1 MIALSTAT
9 KKAMIAIKFDGKED
23 FCQLDAN
30 AKHSENALP
39 ALIELLEKN
48 EIELKDNDSFAVVV
62 GPGSFTGIRIGLA
75 LVKGLVEGLGQEK
88 RVFSLSTFELMAT
101 AYLKQKPTS
110 DFMCVIDALS
120 GLCFACK
127 FDKDG
132 KQIGKE
138 ELLSKEE
145 LDKIEV
151 QKVSLKEENIY
162 ATLVDVSASDLLD
175 LALEKE
181 KQGQSISQKE
191 LTALYIR
198 KSQAEDQLK
207 K

>member
-39 ALIELLEKN
+39 ALIELIEKN
-48 EIELKDNDSFAVVV
+48 ELELNDNDSFAVVV

-75 LVKGLVEGLGQEK
+75 LVKGLIEGLGQDK
-88 RVFSLSTFELMAT
+88 KVFPISTFELMAT
-101 AYLKQKPTS
+101 AYLKEKPKN
-110 DFMCVIDALS
+110 DFTCVIDALS

-132 KQIGKE
+132 NQIGE
-138 ELLSKEE
+138 EKLLSKEE
-145 LDKIEV
+145 LDKMDG

-162 ATLVDVSASDLLD
+162 DISVDVNATDLLD
-175 LALEKE
+175 IALKKE
-181 KQGQSISQKE
+181 RENKSISQKE